1 MGKSGENN
9 KQKGL
14 VLFMEKRIESYVNK
28 LETDQITFAQ
38 FLRDLKKELGVSS
51 LVFDTKTD
59 VVEARYGDNNEK
71 VIMSGEQWPKIKE
84 TEAINLAEHLVDLK
98 KDWSV
103 LLNDEKYHQELG
115 EFLNK
120 YKLTKVDFNLENDEV
135 KFYSGSNHLVEAL
148 DYDNQ

>member
-71 VIMSGEQWPKIKE
+71 VIMSGEQ
-84 TEAINLAEHLVDLK
+84 
-98 KDWSV
+98 
-103 LLNDEKYHQELG
+103 
-115 EFLNK
+115 
-120 YKLTKVDFNLENDEV
+120 
-135 KFYSGSNHLVEAL
+135 
-148 DYDNQ
+148 